1 MKVNL
6 KVVDCKVDRDEVT
19 LELPA
24 TLGRGNTC
32 DLVIV
37 HREISR
43 QHCRLFVHKNFVH
56 IQDLQSLNGT
66 SVGERTISNAEI
78 AIRPGERFKIG
89 PITFEIDYLVEPSSS
104 SQHPIPSS
112 GSTSRRLPR
121 NGSSN
126 HLAPVLRSEGSVREK
141 AYFRNAPTE
150 KVEN

>member
-6 KVVDCKVDRDEVT
+6 KVVDCKVDRDRVT

-43 QHCRLFVHKNFVH
+43 QHCRLFVHKNLVH

-66 SVGERTISNAEI
+66 CIAERTISNAEV
-78 AIRPGERFKIG
+78 AIHPGEHFKIG
-89 PITFEIDYLVEPSSS
+89 PVTFEIDYLVEPSSS
-104 SQHPIPSS
+104 SQHPVPST
-112 GSTSRRLPR
+112 GSTSRRLAR

-126 HLAPVLRSEGSVREK
+126 HLAPVLRSEGNTREK
-141 AYFRNAPTE
+141 AFFRNAPTE
-150 KVEN
+150 KADG